1 MNSLMQLVQGSAH
14 HLPFLADGSIHAV
27 ITSPPYLGLRKYHG
41 DQDIDWPEVSYS
53 PVAGLPPVT
62 VPAQRC
68 ALGEE
73 AEPFAYIGHLI
84 LCLREWGR
92 VLRDDGVVLVNL
104 GDSYSRGG
112 VRRANAYGTSG
123 KEPVSYQVRDSSF
136 QNPGD
141 GYHTQDRH
149 ISHTSPGSV
158 PTQAASPSA
167 PTREHTAIETFR
179 SPTSDLPPQ
188 VDRTSFA
195 IQDRLPA
202 QDHEGA
208 PILASVASTP
218 DESSLLLP
226 GEYLP
231 IPNRD
236 AGPDAARSSPVSIQ
250 ASEHKSIFY
259 RGEIQTYDG
268 AIQGQRFGTG
278 YNEEIAGASVDHISD
293 TVSDSSSYLYCNTLP
308 HHIETAIPPKNL
320 LLIPSR
326 FALAAQ
332 ADGWIVRSNIIWA
345 KGVSFLPDYAGSA
358 MPESVTDRPS
368 RTHED
373 IFLLAKR
380 ERYFWDGYAVREKS
394 LLPNDN
400 RKARSA
406 EGQKS
411 LPTKQVN
418 GIRPGSATY
427 ATRNQRSVWVIN
439 QPTYRLRR
447 DLTPEQRAY
456 VFQRI
461 AALDSHESYS
471 THANNT

>member
-53 PVAGLPPVT
+53 PMAGLPPVT

-68 ALGEE
+68 ALGGE

-92 VLRDDGVVLVNL
+92 VLRDDGVCLVNL
-104 GDSYSRGG
+104 GDAYNSAASNQQNGAVERPGGYNRGYDAIGRQNQLRGG
-112 VRRANAYGTSG
+112 AL
-123 KEPVSYQVRDSSF
+123 K
-136 QNPGD
+136 
-141 GYHTQDRH
+141 
-149 ISHTSPGSV
+149 
-158 PTQAASPSA
+158 
-167 PTREHTAIETFR
+167 
-179 SPTSDLPPQ
+179 
-188 VDRTSFA
+188 
-195 IQDRLPA
+195 
-202 QDHEGA
+202 
-208 PILASVASTP
+208 
-218 DESSLLLP
+218 
-226 GEYLP
+226 
-231 IPNRD
+231 
-236 AGPDAARSSPVSIQ
+236 
-250 ASEHKSIFY
+250 
-259 RGEIQTYDG
+259 
-268 AIQGQRFGTG
+268 
-278 YNEEIAGASVDHISD
+278 
-293 TVSDSSSYLYCNTLP
+293 
-308 HHIETAIPPKNL
+308 PKNL
-320 LLIPSR
+320 LLIPAR

-332 ADGWIVRSNIIWA
+332 ADGWIVRADIIWA

-368 RTHED
+368 RRHED

-411 LPTKQVN
+411 LPTEQVN

-427 ATRNQRSVWVIN
+427 ATRNLRSVFVIN
-439 QPTYRLRR
+439 PRPFAAAHFACWPETLVDPMIRAATSERGCCPACGAPWVRVVDREKHPER
-447 DLTPEQRAY
+447 DVEAQRA
-456 VFQRI
+456 I
-461 AALDSHESYS
+461 AATTTGRSDGKVPGPAGMVDAVRTTGFAPSCTCAAEPPVPCVVLDPFSGSATTGKVAVRLGRRYVGVDLAGEYLGEV
-471 THANNT
+471 TDARMGAGVQMELV

>member
-27 ITSPPYLGLRKYHG
+27 ITSPPYFNLRRYDG

-53 PVAGLPPVT
+53 PMAGLTPVT

-68 ALGEE
+68 ALGAE

-92 VLRDDGVVLVNL
+92 VLRDDGVCLVNL
-104 GDSYSRGG
+104 GDAYNSAASNQQNGAVERPGGYNRGYDAIGRQNQLRGG
-112 VRRANAYGTSG
+112 AL
-123 KEPVSYQVRDSSF
+123 K
-136 QNPGD
+136 
-141 GYHTQDRH
+141 
-149 ISHTSPGSV
+149 
-158 PTQAASPSA
+158 
-167 PTREHTAIETFR
+167 
-179 SPTSDLPPQ
+179 
-188 VDRTSFA
+188 
-195 IQDRLPA
+195 
-202 QDHEGA
+202 
-208 PILASVASTP
+208 
-218 DESSLLLP
+218 
-226 GEYLP
+226 
-231 IPNRD
+231 
-236 AGPDAARSSPVSIQ
+236 
-250 ASEHKSIFY
+250 
-259 RGEIQTYDG
+259 
-268 AIQGQRFGTG
+268 
-278 YNEEIAGASVDHISD
+278 
-293 TVSDSSSYLYCNTLP
+293 
-308 HHIETAIPPKNL
+308 PKNL
-320 LLIPSR
+320 LLIPAR

-332 ADGWIVRSNIIWA
+332 ADGWIVRADIIWA

-411 LPTKQVN
+411 LPTEQVN

-427 ATRNQRSVWVIN
+427 ATRNLRSVFVIN
-439 QPTYRLRR
+439 PRPFAAAHFACWPETLVDPMIRAATSERGCCPACGAPWVRVVERGDLAGEKRIQNGDRPAADERGVSPTGLARTNGRTWREVVDHGWRASCTCSCIPVGTVCYDPAPCTVLDPFSGSATTGKVAVRLGRR
-447 DLTPEQRAY
+447 YVGVDLAAAY
-456 VFQRI
+456 LGDVTDARMGAGVQME
-461 AALDSHESYS
+461 LV
-471 THANNT
+471 

>member
-53 PVAGLPPVT
+53 PMAGLPPVT

-68 ALGEE
+68 ALGAE

-92 VLRDDGVVLVNL
+92 VLRGDGVCLVNL
-104 GDSYSRGG
+104 GDTYNSAASNQQNGAVERPGGYNRGYDAIGRQNQLRGG
-112 VRRANAYGTSG
+112 AL
-123 KEPVSYQVRDSSF
+123 K
-136 QNPGD
+136 
-141 GYHTQDRH
+141 
-149 ISHTSPGSV
+149 
-158 PTQAASPSA
+158 
-167 PTREHTAIETFR
+167 
-179 SPTSDLPPQ
+179 
-188 VDRTSFA
+188 
-195 IQDRLPA
+195 
-202 QDHEGA
+202 
-208 PILASVASTP
+208 
-218 DESSLLLP
+218 
-226 GEYLP
+226 
-231 IPNRD
+231 
-236 AGPDAARSSPVSIQ
+236 
-250 ASEHKSIFY
+250 
-259 RGEIQTYDG
+259 
-268 AIQGQRFGTG
+268 
-278 YNEEIAGASVDHISD
+278 
-293 TVSDSSSYLYCNTLP
+293 
-308 HHIETAIPPKNL
+308 PKNL
-320 LLIPSR
+320 LLIPAR

-411 LPTKQVN
+411 LPTEQVN

-427 ATRNQRSVWVIN
+427 ATRNLRSVFVIN
-439 QPTYRLRR
+439 PRPFAAAHFACWPETLVDPMIRAATSERGCCPACGAPWVRVVERVAQYDKRQDRGQLNGQPAQVDSTGWKPAKEIDHGWQASCTCSCIPVGTVRYDPVPCTVLDPFSGSATTGKVAVRLGRR
-447 DLTPEQRAY
+447 YVGVDLAAAY
-456 VFQRI
+456 LGDVTDARMGAGVQME
-461 AALDSHESYS
+461 LV
-471 THANNT
+471 